1 MVVPSKHGQTSD
13 NKNNVR
19 KSCTNLSL
27 TVSTQMALIIV
38 ILLRLGM
45 RRQKLSLQ
53 NRMRMLLTMK
63 AAWVRKVR
71 VRMIRRAFT
80 MMKMVEMMRR
90 RRRKRMRMITK
101 YQDYNWYNSSVITER
116 KDNHML
122 QIIYYKEGK
131 NDKVKM
137 KTIR

>member
-1 MVVPSKHGQTSD
+1 MPSKHGQTSD

-53 NRMRMLLTMK
+53 NRMMMLLTMK

-71 VRMIRRAFT
+71 VKMIRRAFT

-90 RRRKRMRMITK
+90 RRRKRMITK

>member
-1 MVVPSKHGQTSD
+1 M
-13 NKNNVR
+13 
-19 KSCTNLSL
+19 
-27 TVSTQMALIIV
+27 
-38 ILLRLGM
+38 
-45 RRQKLSLQ
+45 
-53 NRMRMLLTMK
+53 
-63 AAWVRKVR
+63 RKVR

-80 MMKMVEMMRR
+80 MMKMVEMMMR
-90 RRRKRMRMITK
+90 RRRKRMITK

-116 KDNHML
+116 NDNHML

>member
-1 MVVPSKHGQTSD
+1 
-13 NKNNVR
+13 
-19 KSCTNLSL
+19 
-27 TVSTQMALIIV
+27 MALIIV

-53 NRMRMLLTMK
+53 NRMMMLLTMK

-80 MMKMVEMMRR
+80 MMKMVEMMMM
-90 RRRKRMRMITK
+90 RRKRMISQ

>member
-1 MVVPSKHGQTSD
+1 M
-13 NKNNVR
+13 
-19 KSCTNLSL
+19 
-27 TVSTQMALIIV
+27 
-38 ILLRLGM
+38 
-45 RRQKLSLQ
+45 
-53 NRMRMLLTMK
+53 MLLTMK

-80 MMKMVEMMRR
+80 MMKMVEMMMM
-90 RRRKRMRMITK
+90 RRKRMISQ

-122 QIIYYKEGK
+122 QIIYYKEDK

>member
-1 MVVPSKHGQTSD
+1 M
-13 NKNNVR
+13 
-19 KSCTNLSL
+19 
-27 TVSTQMALIIV
+27 M
-38 ILLRLGM
+38 
-45 RRQKLSLQ
+45 
-53 NRMRMLLTMK
+53 MLLTMK

-71 VRMIRRAFT
+71 AKTIRRAFT

-90 RRRKRMRMITK
+90 RRRKRMITK

-131 NDKVKM
+131 TDKVKM

>member
-71 VRMIRRAFT
+71 VKMIRRAFT

-90 RRRKRMRMITK
+90 RRRKRMITK

-131 NDKVKM
+131 NEKVKM
-137 KTIR
+137 KIIR

>member
-1 MVVPSKHGQTSD
+1 MSWYCCPNIVKPLIIKCQRESYKFTFKGFYT
-13 NKNNVR
+13 NGINN
-19 KSCTNLSL
+19 
-27 TVSTQMALIIV
+27 IIV

-53 NRMRMLLTMK
+53 NIMMMSLTMK

-71 VRMIRRAFT
+71 VKMIRTAFT
-80 MMKMVEMMRR
+80 MMKMVEMMMM
-90 RRRKRMRMITK
+90 RRKRMITK

>member
-1 MVVPSKHGQTSD
+1 M
-13 NKNNVR
+13 
-19 KSCTNLSL
+19 
-27 TVSTQMALIIV
+27 M
-38 ILLRLGM
+38 
-45 RRQKLSLQ
+45 
-53 NRMRMLLTMK
+53 MLLTMK

-71 VRMIRRAFT
+71 VMMIRRAFT
-80 MMKMVEMMRR
+80 MMKVVEMMMMRR
-90 RRRKRMRMITK
+90 RKRMITK

-137 KTIR
+137 KIIR

>member
-1 MVVPSKHGQTSD
+1 MT
-13 NKNNVR
+13 
-19 KSCTNLSL
+19 
-27 TVSTQMALIIV
+27 LIIV

-53 NRMRMLLTMK
+53 NRMMMLLTMK

-71 VRMIRRAFT
+71 VKMIRRAFT
-80 MMKMVEMMRR
+80 MMKMVEMMMM
-90 RRRKRMRMITK
+90 RRKRMISQ

-116 KDNHML
+116 KDNQML
-122 QIIYYKEGK
+122 QIIYYKEDK

>member
-1 MVVPSKHGQTSD
+1 MT
-13 NKNNVR
+13 
-19 KSCTNLSL
+19 
-27 TVSTQMALIIV
+27 LIIV

-53 NRMRMLLTMK
+53 NRMTMLLTMK

-80 MMKMVEMMRR
+80 MMKMVEMMMM
-90 RRRKRMRMITK
+90 RRKRMISQ

-116 KDNHML
+116 KDNQML
-122 QIIYYKEGK
+122 QIIYYKEDK

>member
-1 MVVPSKHGQTSD
+1 MSWYCCPNIVKPLIIKCQRESYKFKFNWFYTNGI
-13 NKNNVR
+13 NN
-19 KSCTNLSL
+19 
-27 TVSTQMALIIV
+27 IIV

-53 NRMRMLLTMK
+53 NIMMMSLTMK

-71 VRMIRRAFT
+71 VKMIRTAFT
-80 MMKMVEMMRR
+80 MMKMVELIMMRR
-90 RRRKRMRMITK
+90 KRMITK

-122 QIIYYKEGK
+122 QIIYYKDGK

>member
-71 VRMIRRAFT
+71 VKMIRRAFT

-90 RRRKRMRMITK
+90 RRRKRMITK

-131 NDKVKM
+131 NEKVK
-137 KTIR
+137 KKIIR

>member
-1 MVVPSKHGQTSD
+1 MSWYCCPNIVKPLIIKCQRESYKFKFNWFYTNGI
-13 NKNNVR
+13 NN
-19 KSCTNLSL
+19 
-27 TVSTQMALIIV
+27 IIV

-53 NRMRMLLTMK
+53 NIMMMLLTMK
-63 AAWVRKVR
+63 AAWMREVR
-71 VRMIRRAFT
+71 VKMIRTAFT
-80 MMKMVEMMRR
+80 MMKMVDMMMMRR
-90 RRRKRMRMITK
+90 KRMITK

>member
-71 VRMIRRAFT
+71 VKMIRRAFT

-90 RRRKRMRMITK
+90 RRRKRMITK
-101 YQDYNWYNSSVITER
+101 YQDYNWYNSRVITER

-131 NDKVKM
+131 NEKVKM
-137 KTIR
+137 KIIR

>member
-1 MVVPSKHGQTSD
+1 MPSKHGQTSD

-53 NRMRMLLTMK
+53 NRMMMLLTMK

-71 VRMIRRAFT
+71 VKMIRRAFT
-80 MMKMVEMMRR
+80 MMKMVEMMMM
-90 RRRKRMRMITK
+90 RRKRMITK
-101 YQDYNWYNSSVITER
+101 YQDYNWYNSNVITER

>member
-1 MVVPSKHGQTSD
+1 MMMS
-13 NKNNVR
+13 
-19 KSCTNLSL
+19 
-27 TVSTQMALIIV
+27 
-38 ILLRLGM
+38 
-45 RRQKLSLQ
+45 
-53 NRMRMLLTMK
+53 LTMK

-71 VRMIRRAFT
+71 VKMIRTAFT
-80 MMKMVEMMRR
+80 MMKMVEMMM
-90 RRRKRMRMITK
+90 RRRKRMITK

>member
-71 VRMIRRAFT
+71 VKMIRRAFT

-90 RRRKRMRMITK
+90 RRRKRMITK
-101 YQDYNWYNSSVITER
+101 YQDCNWYNSSVITER

-131 NDKVKM
+131 NEKVKM
-137 KTIR
+137 KIIR

>member
-1 MVVPSKHGQTSD
+1 MPSKHGQTSD

-53 NRMRMLLTMK
+53 NRMMMLLTMK

-80 MMKMVEMMRR
+80 MMKMVEMMMM
-90 RRRKRMRMITK
+90 RRKRMISQ

>member
-1 MVVPSKHGQTSD
+1 MPSKHGQTSD

-71 VRMIRRAFT
+71 VKMIRRAFT

-90 RRRKRMRMITK
+90 RRRKRMITK

-131 NDKVKM
+131 NEKVKM
-137 KTIR
+137 KIIR

>member
-71 VRMIRRAFT
+71 VKMIRRAFT
-80 MMKMVEMMRR
+80 MMKMVEMMMMM
-90 RRRKRMRMITK
+90 RRKRMITK

-131 NDKVKM
+131 NEKVKM
-137 KTIR
+137 KIIR